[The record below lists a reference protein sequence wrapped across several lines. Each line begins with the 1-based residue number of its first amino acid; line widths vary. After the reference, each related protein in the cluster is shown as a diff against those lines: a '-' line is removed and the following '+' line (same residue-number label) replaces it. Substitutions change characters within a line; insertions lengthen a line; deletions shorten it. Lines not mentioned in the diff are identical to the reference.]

1 MHPFFHEKISRKHR
15 VVVIYLLQ
23 KRKCSSTHF
32 HHHHHPT
39 PFRRI
44 HSITATSIKQI
55 DYRYDFNSEPTNKAV
70 QSCWTRHTDTDTPC
84 RNCNGLFFERE
95 QESNKHKHKH
105 KYWLL
110 TIKQYVI
117 INWYKYII
125 YVKQTIYV
133 ILEIQNA
140 GRRMDGLVLVCLK
153 MLDVV
158 EFYCVEYVFFGA
170 VET

>member
-1 MHPFFHEKISRKHR
+1 MNQPTK
-15 VVVIYLLQ
+15 L
-23 KRKCSSTHF
+23 SSLVGHD
-32 HHHHHPT
+32 T
-39 PFRRI
+39 P
-44 HSITATSIKQI
+44 
-55 DYRYDFNSEPTNKAV
+55 
-70 QSCWTRHTDTDTPC
+70 TPC

-95 QESNKHKHKH
+95 QESNDHKH
-105 KYWLL
+105 KYYRLL
-110 TIKQYVI
+110 RVSNNYVI

-170 VET
+170 VGT